1 MSKITL
7 QCVKEHNK
15 LRIKFFSYTD
25 SEGKVF
31 TNVYNNELNCKFP
44 KDIRQEGYYYE
55 INHDDLTLVTGNA
68 KPFYNVKTKNI
79 KIIPNYDIT
88 NLKIYEI
95 NECVICLD
103 EATTEIVVPCGHKCL
118 CKNCSVQLVK
128 TTKNCP
134 ICRKTIGT
142 IIS

>member
-44 KDIRQEGYYYE
+44 KDIRKEGCFYE
-55 INHDDLTLVTGNA
+55 IHHDDLSLVTGSS
-68 KPFYNVKTKNI
+68 KPFYSIKTKNI
-79 KIIPNYDIT
+79 KIIPNIDIN
-88 NLKIYEI
+88 NLKIYEV

-103 EATTEIVVPCGHKCL
+103 EGTTEIVVPCGHKCL
-118 CKNCSVQLVK
+118 CKNCSLHLIK
-128 TTKNCP
+128 TTMKCP
-134 ICRKTIGT
+134 ICRKIIAN